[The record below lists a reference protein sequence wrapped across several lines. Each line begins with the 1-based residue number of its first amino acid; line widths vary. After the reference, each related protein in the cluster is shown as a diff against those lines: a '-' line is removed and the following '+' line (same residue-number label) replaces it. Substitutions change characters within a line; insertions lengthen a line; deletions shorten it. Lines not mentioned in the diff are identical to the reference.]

1 MLAALGY
8 SKAMADEAGT
18 IKGLKA
24 IRADL
29 INPAISQRHL
39 DCGIRPVG
47 RHHSGMSFLASALA
61 R

>member
-18 IKGLKA
+18 SKGLKA
-24 IRADL
+24 IRALL

-39 DCGIRPVG
+39 DRGIRPVG
-47 RHHSGMSFLASALA
+47 WHHSGMSFLASASA